1 MTNFQKT
8 DTLVCSNWQSYV
20 LLLVRIGAASR
31 WLEIIAETCSSGSL
45 IMDACDLLVINV
57 FVSINCTEGVQ
68 YKISESVI
76 VVAVMK
82 KDVYR
87 TSTPLPWI
95 TWNVIWGRHVVA
107 FVLLTVCSVA
117 KFCPSFLERSCCVWR
132 IEIPKILTLCNV
144 HLKRRNCPF
153 FVVFVLL
160 LIVLFSVC

>member
-1 MTNFQKT
+1 
-8 DTLVCSNWQSYV
+8 
-20 LLLVRIGAASR
+20 
-31 WLEIIAETCSSGSL
+31 
-45 IMDACDLLVINV
+45 MDACDLLVINV
-57 FVSINCTEGVQ
+57 FVSINCTEGVRHCCGRNEEGRLQ
-68 YKISESVI
+68 NVHA
-76 VVAVMK
+76 VALNYLK
-82 KDVYR
+82 CH
-87 TSTPLPWI
+87 TLS
-95 TWNVIWGRHVVA
+95 IWGRHVVA